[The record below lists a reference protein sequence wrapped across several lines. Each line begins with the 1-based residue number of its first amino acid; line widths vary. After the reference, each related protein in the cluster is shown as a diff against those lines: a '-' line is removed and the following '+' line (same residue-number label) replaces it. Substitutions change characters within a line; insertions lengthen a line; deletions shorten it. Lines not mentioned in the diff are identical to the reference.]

1 MSRSARAR
9 SGLGFELDW
18 DQLHRVMNSLK
29 GTQQQAEMAYRR
41 AMTRTA
47 KTLDARVRR
56 VMMAGIK
63 PKNARILKNRIRQFK
78 LSAKGSYL
86 PGFKLWFG
94 LNRVK
99 AKDLRGRVR
108 YSPAPHHTLRDPTTG
123 RYTSGGDVPPVPP
136 SFLPQ
141 GPMLK
146 SKSWVYPGGF
156 VRPVNGDLRILVPEQ
171 GHLYD
176 ADVDIYDAMMVT
188 IEDEIFSDATEI
200 FMRHFTTDLR
210 GRVKAGIHSY
220 RGR

>member
-47 KTLDARVRR
+47 KTLDARIRR

-108 YSPAPHHTLRDPTTG
+108 YSPAPHHTLRDPNTG
-123 RYTSGGDVPPVPP
+123 RYTSGGDVPSVPP

-141 GPMLK
+141 GPML
-146 SKSWVYPGGF
+146 
-156 VRPVNGDLRILVPEQ
+156 
-171 GHLYD
+171 
-176 ADVDIYDAMMVT
+176 
-188 IEDEIFSDATEI
+188 
-200 FMRHFTTDLR
+200 
-210 GRVKAGIHSY
+210 
-220 RGR
+220 

>member
-1 MSRSARAR
+1 M
-9 SGLGFELDW
+9 
-18 DQLHRVMNSLK
+18 
-29 GTQQQAEMAYRR
+29 
-41 AMTRTA
+41 
-47 KTLDARVRR
+47 
-56 VMMAGIK
+56 
-63 PKNARILKNRIRQFK
+63 
-78 LSAKGSYL
+78 
-86 PGFKLWFG
+86 
-94 LNRVK
+94 
-99 AKDLRGRVR
+99 
-108 YSPAPHHTLRDPTTG
+108 
-123 RYTSGGDVPPVPP
+123 PPVPP

-156 VRPVNGDLRILVPEQ
+156 VRPVNGELRILVPEQ